1 VIAFA
6 AKDDDGQEVAA
17 IAKLCDY
24 ASNTLISRFTPERTE
39 IDSVYDLRAVFQTG
53 PATCSSTRSRRC
65 YAAETEENSTHET
78 ARPLK

>member
-53 PATCSSTRSRRC
+53 HRDMKLDALP
-65 YAAETEENSTHET
+65 
-78 ARPLK
+78 PLLCGRN